1 MLAYEVTRQL
11 RLAGET
17 VESIVM
23 LDSFDSAGAREINIP
38 DELFDKN
45 MMPQTVNMALFAP
58 IYQHPERIS
67 ETLIHRDELNADLHE
82 DIFLEQLIAKAKQR
96 GLTKT
101 DALVKNLIRQNINV
115 QDAYEITDYEL
126 LPPIRTG

>member
-1 MLAYEVTRQL
+1 MAEYYVKLIRTVQPRGPRCRRLFIRGMLAYEVTRQL
-11 RLAGET
+11 QLAGEI

-45 MMPQTVNMALFAP
+45 MMLQTVNMALFAP

-82 DIFLEQLIAKAKQR
+82 DIF
-96 GLTKT
+96 
-101 DALVKNLIRQNINV
+101 
-115 QDAYEITDYEL
+115 
-126 LPPIRTG
+126 

>member
-11 RLAGET
+11 RLAGEI

-45 MMPQTVNMALFAP
+45 MMPC
-58 IYQHPERIS
+58 R
-67 ETLIHRDELNADLHE
+67 R
-82 DIFLEQLIAKAKQR
+82 
-96 GLTKT
+96 
-101 DALVKNLIRQNINV
+101 
-115 QDAYEITDYEL
+115 
-126 LPPIRTG
+126 